1 MKNILSILF
10 VLCSVTM
17 SAQNVAVSLRS
28 SKDVSIR
35 SMYTASSA
43 SMQPYGTVT
52 SSVWQHNSPSAVIR
66 TYNSPPPPI
75 SSVGRTNPLGIR
87 TTKSTFA
94 AGNGNELAKR
104 RMSAVGAQTNGN
116 GTYWDTEKEEW
127 LPIPGGEGGNNIG
140 DTKNEN
146 GQWWVWNGT
155 EWVLSPTEPPVPI
168 GDMPYLLFV
177 GMIVGYLLLKNH
189 KRDYRTTK

>member
-66 TYNSPPPPI
+66 TYNSPPLYHLLGVRIRWGYARRKVLLLRGMVTNLRNVECLLSGRKPMVMEPI
-75 SSVGRTNPLGIR
+75 GIL
-87 TTKSTFA
+87 KKK
-94 AGNGNELAKR
+94 NGCPSQE
-104 RMSAVGAQTNGN
+104 
-116 GTYWDTEKEEW
+116 EKEEIILVTPKMRMDNGGYGMVQNGSC
-127 LPIPGGEGGNNIG
+127 LP
-140 DTKNEN
+140 
-146 GQWWVWNGT
+146 
-155 EWVLSPTEPPVPI
+155 LSH
-168 GDMPYLLFV
+168 LFQ
-177 GMIVGYLLLKNH
+177 
-189 KRDYRTTK
+189 